1 MRYRSTF
8 GRVEICQTG
17 LIVGSAT
24 KQKEETLKTYLEDAA
39 KKALVRANGNSA
51 LSIALSLMNM
61 PKIKFKFNR
70 GTEEFD
76 CIALF
81 DEARNLVEI
90 ELINTHVSGKITFN
104 KR

>member
-1 MRYRSTF
+1 M
-8 GRVEICQTG
+8 
-17 LIVGSAT
+17 
-24 KQKEETLKTYLEDAA
+24 KDDLKAAA
-39 KKALVRANGNSA
+39 KKALVKANGNSA
-51 LSIALSLMNM
+51 LSIALSFMNM

-81 DEARNLVEI
+81 DEARSLVEI